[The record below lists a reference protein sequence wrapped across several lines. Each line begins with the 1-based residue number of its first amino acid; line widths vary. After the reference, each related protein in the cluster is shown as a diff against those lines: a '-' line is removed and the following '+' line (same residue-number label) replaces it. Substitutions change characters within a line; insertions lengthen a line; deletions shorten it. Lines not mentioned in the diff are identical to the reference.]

1 MKKFIKNKKHGFTLV
16 ELLVVIAILAVL
28 GSVTVVG
35 YLGFTTRA
43 RNSNALTELAQA
55 RELIRSEYIDGN
67 AHYYT
72 VTSNSE
78 SEAEVKNATAASYN
92 LSFTYKASEKAFNY
106 ATVTNTG
113 TAFTVTW
120 DALLKATFTELSD
133 MGTFYV
139 TVDTTTND
147 SKTTTTTKITSI
159 AYKSKTEGYAVWT
172 INSDEIATGSE
183 SSIKDATDN
192 KVTLYTYSAA

>member
-67 AHYYT
+67 AHYYK
-72 VTSNSE
+72 VSSESE
-78 SEAEVKNATAASYN
+78 SEAEVKDATASSYN
-92 LSFTYKASEKAFNY
+92 LSFTYKASEKEFNY

-120 DALLKATFTELSD
+120 DTLLKATFTELSD

-139 TVDTTTND
+139 KVD
-147 SKTTTTTKITSI
+147 TTKITSI

-183 SSIKDATDN
+183 SSTSGATEN
-192 KVTLYTYSAA
+192 VTLYPVA